1 MPFHA
6 SEMYAR
12 TVSHFLMHLL
22 PDGEIR
28 VDLSDEITRATLVS
42 HKGKIVND
50 AIRQGLAR

>member
-22 PDGEIR
+22 RDGEIH
-28 VDLSDEITRATLVS
+28 VDLSDEITRATLVT
-42 HKGKIVND
+42 HKGAIVND
-50 AIRQGLAR
+50 ALHQGLTR